1 MKPQILPGINLKIFT
16 FSVEYLNP
24 CDFVFNPEG
33 KKKFSIY
40 VNKTVLLDKMN
51 ENEKSVS

>member
-24 CDFVFNPEG
+24 CNFVFNPEG